1 MYIYK
6 HEIDIDE
13 CHARYQHQLK
23 GLSILTHSISET
35 EMTTSKLRGRPPRS
49 LQAPL
54 PFVAPVQTPV
64 ALRFR
69 HGTGGRGSFK
79 GHLEQR
85 RAAQEA
91 AYCGASHLDLWLWLV
106 PMVPQKNDGHW
117 HALAIGDE
125 VFKADSCWGVHE
137 IS

>member
-1 MYIYK
+1 MYK

-35 EMTTSKLRGRPPRS
+35 EMTTSKLRGRPP
-49 LQAPL
+49 

-69 HGTGGRGSFK
+69 HGTGGCGSFK

-91 AYCGASHLDLWLWLV
+91 AYCGASHLDLWLL
-106 PMVPQKNDGHW
+106 PMVPQKMMGTGHRR
-117 HALAIGDE
+117 
-125 VFKADSCWGVHE
+125 
-137 IS
+137 